1 MKDYVKAKYD
11 ELFERVPALMPYK
24 SDILAAFELM
34 TAAFRNGNKLL
45 VCGNGGSCADSE
57 HITGELMK
65 SFLLKRPVDKEIAE
79 KLSAYE
85 DGEGLASLLEGALPV
100 ISLCGHSALSTAFIN
115 DKEPLLVFAQ
125 QVMGYGNR
133 GDVLLTISTSGNSK
147 NCVYAAQ
154 VAKAKG
160 LNVIAMTG
168 ENDSK
173 LSAIADVTIKVP
185 ATETFII
192 QEYHISVYHALCAML
207 EGEFF
212 A

>member
-1 MKDYVKAKYD
+1 MKDYVKAKYE
-11 ELFERVPALMPYK
+11 ELFTRVPVLEPYK
-24 SDILAAFELM
+24 ADILAAFELLTEIFM
-34 TAAFRNGNKLL
+34 AGNKLL

-57 HITGELMK
+57 HIAGELMK
-65 SFLLKRPVDKEIAE
+65 SFLLKRPIDKDIAD

-85 DGEGLASLLEGALPV
+85 DGERIASLLEGALPV
-100 ISLCGHSALSTAFIN
+100 ISLCGHSALSTAFMN

-125 QVMGYGNR
+125 QVMGFGNK
-133 GDVLLTISTSGNSK
+133 GDVLLAISTSGNSK

-160 LNVIAMTG
+160 LKVIAMTG
-168 ENDSK
+168 EKDSR
-173 LSAIADVTIKVP
+173 LSALADVTIKVP

-192 QEYHISVYHALCAML
+192 QEYHISVYHVLCAML

>member
-1 MKDYVKAKYD
+1 MKNYVKAKYE
-11 ELFERVPALMPYK
+11 ELFARVPALEPYK
-24 SDILAAFELM
+24 DNILSAFELM
-34 TAAFRNGNKLL
+34 TEAFRAGNKLL

-57 HITGELMK
+57 HIAGELMK
-65 SFLLKRPVDKEIAE
+65 SFLLKRPIDKDIAE

-85 DGEGLASLLEGALPV
+85 DGERIASLLEGALPV
-100 ISLCGHSALSTAFIN
+100 ISLCGHNALSTAFMN

-125 QVMGYGNR
+125 QVMGFGNK
-133 GDVLLTISTSGNSK
+133 GDVLLAISTSGNSK
-147 NCVYAAQ
+147 NCVYGAE

-160 LNVIAMTG
+160 IKVIAMTG
-168 ENDSK
+168 EKDSK
-173 LSAIADVTIKVP
+173 LSALADVTIKVP
-185 ATETFII
+185 ASETFII

>member
-65 SFLLKRPVDKEIAE
+65 SFLLKRPVDKDIAE

-85 DGEGLASLLEGALPV
+85 DGERIASLLEGALPV